1 MKNTLYELTGA
12 FRELYEIDFEEEGIS
27 EESWFDTLE
36 SLEMNINEK
45 AENTAVVF
53 KQLLSDADAM
63 TTEKKHLA
71 ERIKVIENKAERLKS
86 YLMNMLVAAGKDKVE
101 GTRAKI
107 SITKGRESIYI
118 SDPEKLTTYPSVWKP
133 YEFSEKNVSKTEVG
147 LLLDAGIEIE
157 GAERIRRPSITIK

>member
-71 ERIKVIENKAERLKS
+71 ERIKAVENKAERLKS
-86 YLMNMLVAAGKDKVE
+86 YLMNMLTAAGKDKIE
-101 GTRAKI
+101 GARAKI
-107 SITKGRESIYI
+107 SITKGRESIQI
-118 SDPEKLTTYPSVWKP
+118 ENVEALSEILGIWKP
-133 YEFSEKNVSKTEVG
+133 YKFDEDNVNKTEVKM
-147 LLLDAGIEIE
+147 LLEAGVEIE
-157 GAERIRRPSITIK
+157 GVQIVRKPGITIK